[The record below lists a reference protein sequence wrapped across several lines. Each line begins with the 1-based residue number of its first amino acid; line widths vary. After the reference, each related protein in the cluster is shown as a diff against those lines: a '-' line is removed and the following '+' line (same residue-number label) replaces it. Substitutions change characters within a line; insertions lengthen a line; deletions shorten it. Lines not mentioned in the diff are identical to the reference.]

1 MGLELTR
8 VMAFTLLDV
17 AGHMAQS
24 CVNLCTLGYLRT
36 RRVVGSLLLF
46 LVARPIV
53 SRLNLG
59 R

>member
-8 VMAFTLLDV
+8 VMVFTLRDV
-17 AGHMAQS
+17 AGHVAHS
-24 CVNLCTLGYLRT
+24 CVNFSTLGYLRT
-36 RRVVGSLLLF
+36 RRGVGSLLLF